1 MKRCKMSLQNIPDII
16 ATCVVLHNLCIVNK
30 EDIEEYWIVETEN
43 KLNRR
48 IGEGEIREGCEL
60 RGERA
65 GIAELKRRVLV
76 TKDALIINEINYE
89 ET

>member
-1 MKRCKMSLQNIPDII
+1 MKDDNEAMQNVFAKYTGYYSHLCSI
-16 ATCVVLHNLCIVNK
+16 AQLCIVNK

-65 GIAELKRRVLV
+65 GI
-76 TKDALIINEINYE
+76 TDFE
-89 ET
+89 EEGVSHQRCFNCK